1 MMTLRMLT
9 TAAAVLIASAALAA
23 GDVPVV
29 SENMGEF
36 TADHLSFQA
45 RVEVAAPCK
54 EVFTVLTDFK
64 KLQTLVPHL
73 NGKAK
78 VAKAT
83 NPGDTL
89 WYEFQ
94 RKDKTKS
101 TGRLVLTTIEENA
114 RLQVLV
120 QPDQGPWL
128 RVQEFALYSPQKGD
142 RCDVI
147 YEETYN
153 PRPLKNAAYNLKEI
167 IQEIRAPYMNIIL
180 RRLKNIAEGKSPGPA
195 DETDKLREIAKQFP

>member
-1 MMTLRMLT
+1 MKTAWIV
-9 TAAAVLIASAALAA
+9 AAALVLAGTARAA
-23 GDVPVV
+23 DVPIVP
-29 SENMGEF
+29 ENSGEF
-36 TADHLSFQA
+36 TADHISFQSRIQVGA
-45 RVEVAAPCK
+45 SCK
-54 EVFTVLTDFK
+54 EVFNALTDFK
-64 KLQTLVPHL
+64 KLQELVPHL
-73 NGKAK
+73 HGKAK

-128 RVQEFALYSPQKGD
+128 RVQEFVLYSPQKGD